1 MRLGDRPL
9 TRHAPKSSC
18 PALCRASMSFLGAA
32 AKTWMA
38 GPSPAMTAKGS
49 RLEGWG
55 GASSCFETHRSAVRL
70 RKQSRSRHAAML
82 LSMRARRGRCRRWTK
97 GPTCGCKKMAR
108 RRGPC
113 FRPVIY
119 RELCNCSAW
128 RGYANRNPGR
138 TISAVPALPRCAGS
152 AGMSEREATCEC
164 RNGSRFLT
172 FTGIYRQLCDGNVWR
187 VTRGQ
192 KRVEDARRRA
202 YDPAGPSFFAKFC
215 EKRWIAPQLGLAR
228 VAHRNAPQVL

>member
-1 MRLGDRPL
+1 MRPRLACPGWDAARSEVERCIADPGPPQAGTVPGL
-9 TRHAPKSSC
+9 QRTATQSSV
-18 PALCRASMSFLGAA
+18 R
-32 AKTWMA
+32 
-38 GPSPAMTAKGS
+38 
-49 RLEGWG
+49 
-55 GASSCFETHRSAVRL
+55 RL
-70 RKQSRSRHAAML
+70 RKLICVRCAAPGTRERENQPAGVRKWRGGGVPVSGLLFTGSCATAARGGDTRIEIRGGRFPRSR
-82 LSMRARRGRCRRWTK
+82 LS
-97 GPTCGCKKMAR
+97 
-108 RRGPC
+108 
-113 FRPVIY
+113 
-119 RELCNCSAW
+119 
-128 RGYANRNPGR
+128 
-138 TISAVPALPRCAGS
+138 PRCAGS